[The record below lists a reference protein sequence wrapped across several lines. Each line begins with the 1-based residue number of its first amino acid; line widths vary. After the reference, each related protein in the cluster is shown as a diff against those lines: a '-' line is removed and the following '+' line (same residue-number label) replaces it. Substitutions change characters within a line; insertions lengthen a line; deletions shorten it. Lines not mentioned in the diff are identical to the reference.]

1 MVSSPVNGNEKFWV
15 PKEHYGYLFLREKK
29 MFDGCK
35 IKQKRNIAILFF
47 LNKYSLVTNCDGTE
61 PV

>member
-35 IKQKRNIAILFF
+35 IKQNEILPFF
-47 LNKYSLVTNCDGTE
+47 FFKQIFISH
-61 PV
+61 